1 MFMNPKRKLYPSF
14 LNPLLIEPNRPLP
27 EEIAIIGAGTI
38 GPDIGYYLKSALPS
52 VKLYLLD
59 IAEKPLRQAEE
70 RISNYAKKAVAR
82 KKMDENK
89 AKTVCGNIV
98 YTTQYQQIK
107 YCNLVIEAA
116 TENIPIKQ
124 KIFDMVEKIV
134 GDEAIITSN
143 TSSIPADRL
152 FSRMIKPERTTVTH
166 FFAPAWRSLPVEVI
180 RWAGSSPETVDF
192 LFWFFAHT
200 GKVPIITDNAI
211 CFVLDRIFDNWCN
224 EAAYL
229 LNNAS
234 ASQIDSV
241 VEAFVFAGPFFVLN
255 MANGNPIII
264 ETNSL
269 QMEEG
274 DHYRPAT
281 ILGSV
286 ESWLTH
292 HPGSEVK
299 IPDDITAKIRDR
311 MLGILFSQSFDILD
325 RGIGTKEDLNF
336 GCQVALGF
344 RQGPLDIMQNLGVAE
359 ANRIMKK
366 FESERPG
373 FPGLTKPLSAYVDFK
388 RHLLVDE
395 MDGVKIITIRRPQ
408 AMNALNDEIMDEIL
422 VVLQAHSADPA
433 VSGFVITGYG
443 NQAFSA
449 GADIGKFPEML
460 GNSRASIQYAKDCA
474 RVQLFLDQ
482 MDKPVVAAINGLALG
497 GGLELAIRCHSAV
510 ASPDAR
516 LQFPEITLGILPA
529 IGGCVVPYRKWPNG
543 STVFHE
549 MITLGKSITS
559 KAAAEI
565 GIIKKITA
573 GYAALIRE
581 AVAEVN
587 RLQGKIERIP
597 DGKIEIPD
605 IMIPQNPMAG
615 ELVLSKEAVF
625 QAVQTIKD
633 SAASKSFAK
642 ALELGYNGFG
652 EMACMDAAKEGIS
665 AFLEKRT
672 PKYMR

>member
-1 MFMNPKRKLYPSF
+1 MNPKRKLYPSF